1 MINKMIDRKI
11 IDFDFI
17 TYDEEDKVYI
27 INPYFEFQYLGNI
40 FDFEMTKCQCGLFKM
55 IR

>member
-1 MINKMIDRKI
+1 MIDRKI
-11 IDFDFI
+11 IDIDFI
-17 TYDEEDKVYI
+17 TYDQDDKTFT

-40 FDFEMTKCQCGLFKM
+40 FDFEMTKCSCGLFKI